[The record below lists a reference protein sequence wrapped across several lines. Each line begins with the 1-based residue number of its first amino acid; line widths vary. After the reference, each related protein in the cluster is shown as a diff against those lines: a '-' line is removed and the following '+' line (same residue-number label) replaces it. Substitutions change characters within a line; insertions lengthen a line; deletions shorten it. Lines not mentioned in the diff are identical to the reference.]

1 MSPCLSQ
8 YSTLNKTTM
17 SNFDAF
23 ADFRMDGHVA
33 IVTGGAQNIGEAIAK
48 TFSGAGAKV
57 MIADLNGEKAQATA
71 AAIQA
76 ETGNDVL
83 GIGCNVTLEEDIQQC
98 VAQTVEAFG
107 GISTLVNNV
116 GWGKSYDDPLD
127 VPLEEMIESYKL
139 NTLSAMRMTAACRPY
154 LLKAENA
161 TITNSGSLV
170 GVLPAFDFIAYS
182 AAKAALN
189 HLMLGLAHY
198 FAKQVRINTVL
209 IGTVITEGY
218 AAAGLDEKAQY
229 ALAHP
234 DNLTGRAG
242 KPQDIANAF
251 LWLASPAGS
260 WVSGQTLQ
268 VSGGGK
274 RVRLKPE

>member
-1 MSPCLSQ
+1 M
-8 YSTLNKTTM
+8 K
-17 SNFDAF
+17 D
-23 ADFRMDGHVA
+23 HVA

-57 MIADLNGEKAQATA
+57 VIADLNGKKAEETA
-71 AAIQA
+71 KRIQE
-76 ETGNDVL
+76 ETGNPV
-83 GIGCNVTLEEDIQQC
+83 IGTACNVTLQSDIDAC
-98 VAQTVEAFG
+98 VALTVAEFG

-116 GWGKSYDDPLD
+116 GWGRAYEDPLN
-127 VPLEEMIESYKL
+127 VPAEEMIESYKL
-139 NTLSAMRMTAACRPY
+139 NTLSSMAMTAACRPH
-154 LLKAENA
+154 LLKANNPS
-161 TITNSGSLV
+161 ITNSGSLV
-170 GVLPAFDFIAYS
+170 GTLPAFDFIAYS

-209 IGTVITEGY
+209 IGTVLTPGY
-218 AAAGLDEKAQY
+218 AEAGLDERAQY

-234 DNLTGRAG
+234 DSLTGRPG
-242 KPQDIANAF
+242 RPQDIANAF

-260 WVSGQTLQ
+260 WMSGQTLQ

>member
-1 MSPCLSQ
+1 
-8 YSTLNKTTM
+8 M
-17 SNFDAF
+17 SNFDPF
-23 ADFRMDGHVA
+23 ADFRMENHVA

-57 MIADLNGEKAQATA
+57 MIADLNGEKARATA
-71 AAIQA
+71 EQIQSV
-76 ETGNDVL
+76 TGNPVL
-83 GIGCNVTLEEDIQQC
+83 GAACNVTRQEDIDAC
-98 VAQTVEAFG
+98 VAMTVEAFG

-116 GWGKSYDDPLD
+116 GWGRACEDPLAVSAED
-127 VPLEEMIESYKL
+127 MIESYKL
-139 NTLSAMRMTAACRPY
+139 NTLSGMAMTAACRPY

-161 TITNSGSLV
+161 TVTNSGSLV
-170 GVLPAFDFIAYS
+170 GALPAFDFIAYS

-198 FAKQVRINTVL
+198 FAKNVRINTVL
-209 IGTVITEGY
+209 IGTVLTEGY
-218 AAAGLDEKAQY
+218 ASAGLDEKVQE

-234 DNLTGRAG
+234 DSLTGRPG

-251 LWLASPAGS
+251 LWLASRAGS

-274 RVRLKPE
+274 RVRLMPE